1 MPKVSK
7 RYTELAAKVAD
18 RAYAPLEAIELVKAN
33 ANAKFDETIEAHVRL
48 GIDPK
53 YTDQQLRTTV
63 ALPHGTGQSIRIAVI
78 ARGEAVA
85 AAKAAGADLA
95 GDDDLVE
102 EIAKGQSDFDLLIA
116 TPDMMPKVAKLG
128 RVLGPRGLMP
138 NPKAGTV
145 TTDLAGAIAEF
156 KAGKLEFRADRT
168 GIVHVRFG
176 KASFDA
182 AKLLDNLKALQET
195 IDRNK
200 PSGAKGR
207 YWRSLYVTSTMGP
220 SVQVKTSELPPAG
233 DQGDWRYQALIT
245 LNVPRQVSRITHLR
259 RYPLRANPCRTV
271 FLLGA
276 TRNLNAIMEALRL
289 RSPVMPISEL
299 GLDSLGAM
307 ELCIHLELE
316 HGLHVTPADLVM
328 MRSTEQLLA
337 MLRQQAVHSRA

>member
-1 MPKVSK
+1 MHPMPKISK
-7 RYTELAAKVAD
+7 RYSAVAGKVED
-18 RAYAPLEAIELVKAN
+18 RTYAPLDAVELVKAN
-33 ANAKFDETIEAHVRL
+33 ATAKFDETVEAHARL

-63 ALPHGTGQSIRIAVI
+63 ALPHGTGQTVRIAVI
-78 ARGEAVA
+78 ARGEKVA
-85 AAKAAGADLA
+85 EAKAAGADLA
-95 GDDDLVE
+95 GDDELVE
-102 EIAKGQSDFDLLIA
+102 TIAKGEMDFDLLIA

-145 TTDLAGAIAEF
+145 TTDLASAINEF

-207 YWRSLYVTSTMGP
+207 YWKSLYITSTMGP
-220 SVQVKTSELPPAG
+220 SVEVDVT
-233 DQGDWRYQALIT
+233 ALQDIK
-245 LNVPRQVSRITHLR
+245 Q
-259 RYPLRANPCRTV
+259 
-271 FLLGA
+271 
-276 TRNLNAIMEALRL
+276 EA
-289 RSPVMPISEL
+289 
-299 GLDSLGAM
+299 
-307 ELCIHLELE
+307 
-316 HGLHVTPADLVM
+316 
-328 MRSTEQLLA
+328 
-337 MLRQQAVHSRA
+337 

>member
-7 RYTELAAKVAD
+7 RYTAAAAKVEE
-18 RAYAPLEAIELVKAN
+18 RTYTPLEAVELVKAN
-33 ANAKFDETIEAHVRL
+33 ATAKFDETLEAHARL

-78 ARGEAVA
+78 ARGEKVA
-85 AAKAAGADLA
+85 EAKAAGADLA
-95 GDDDLVE
+95 GDDELVE
-102 EIAKGQSDFDLLIA
+102 TIAKGEMEFDLLIA

-145 TTDLAGAIAEF
+145 TTDLASATSEF

-207 YWRSLYVTSTMGP
+207 YWKSLYITSTMGP
-220 SVQVKTSELPPAG
+220 SVPVDVT
-233 DQGDWRYQALIT
+233 ALQDIK
-245 LNVPRQVSRITHLR
+245 QE
-259 RYPLRANPCRTV
+259 
-271 FLLGA
+271 G
-276 TRNLNAIMEALRL
+276 
-289 RSPVMPISEL
+289 
-299 GLDSLGAM
+299 
-307 ELCIHLELE
+307 
-316 HGLHVTPADLVM
+316 
-328 MRSTEQLLA
+328 
-337 MLRQQAVHSRA
+337 